1 MFQRLADHLSKYF
14 VVQGYGIV
22 RMQNAIG
29 QFQSIVDN
37 LNKAASEIADQRA
50 ALDTEKNR
58 LLDRV
63 DYIDGQMSEASNNMA
78 RAHAVSRRV
87 AELIG

>member
-1 MFQRLADHLSKYF
+1 MYKALVNYLSKYF

-50 ALDTEKNR
+50 ALDAEKNR

-78 RAHAVSRRV
+78 RAHAISRRV

>member
-1 MFQRLADHLSKYF
+1 MFQRLVNYLSKYF

-50 ALDTEKNR
+50 ALDAEKNR